1 MYKLWLCT
9 RYTRGKYWF
18 LFFFLFF
25 SPYTF
30 VSPILSLKRVFSWR
44 NREWKKGVPPSRV
57 WRGFKRISR
66 NWPAR
71 ISTIALSV
79 ERVTQKFAAAYRD
92 REEEFEKVPP
102 AVSEPAAFFPGHKG
116 LHAREIHLA
125 SIPIRRRV
133 MRPGSRP
140 SFVVNNDR
148 TNKNQRFCLSIFI
161 YSSMFPACLGHY
173 NLASTSTSFPLF
185 GLYRNIIH
193 VKYLFMYYQCIYLY
207 KIYFYTCTRDL
218 YFFIFLHIPF
228 LYSYYILFNLLHFYP
243 SISPTHIL
251 QFLYILI
258 LSWIPIFLPYTF
270 LNPIHFHIPI
280 IYVFQFIP
288 F

>member
-1 MYKLWLCT
+1 M
-9 RYTRGKYWF
+9 
-18 LFFFLFF
+18 F
-25 SPYTF
+25 S
-30 VSPILSLKRVFSWR
+30 VDEIGSEKRKCRRVESGADSKGS
-44 NREWKKGVPPSRV
+44 RETGRSV
-57 WRGFKRISR
+57 
-66 NWPAR
+66 
-71 ISTIALSV
+71 STIALSV

-173 NLASTSTSFPLF
+173 NLASTSTSTAFLLLDF
-185 GLYRNIIH
+185 MEILY
-193 VKYLFMYYQCIYLY
+193 M
-207 KIYFYTCTRDL
+207 
-218 YFFIFLHIPF
+218 
-228 LYSYYILFNLLHFYP
+228 
-243 SISPTHIL
+243 
-251 QFLYILI
+251 
-258 LSWIPIFLPYTF
+258 
-270 LNPIHFHIPI
+270 
-280 IYVFQFIP
+280 
-288 F
+288 